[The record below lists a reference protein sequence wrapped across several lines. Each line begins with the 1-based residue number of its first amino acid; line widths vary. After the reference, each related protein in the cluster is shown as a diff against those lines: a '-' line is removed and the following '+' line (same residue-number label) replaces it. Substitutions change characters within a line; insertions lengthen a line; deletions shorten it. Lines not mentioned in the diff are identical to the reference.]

1 MIGRE
6 TVAAYGLL
14 VVDAVSIP
22 PAAWVPPFDAFI
34 DTLTQKIAVRF
45 VAAAGPDDPSR
56 GSVRRADFDR
66 ELT

>member
-45 VAAAGPDDPSR
+45 VAAAGPEDQR